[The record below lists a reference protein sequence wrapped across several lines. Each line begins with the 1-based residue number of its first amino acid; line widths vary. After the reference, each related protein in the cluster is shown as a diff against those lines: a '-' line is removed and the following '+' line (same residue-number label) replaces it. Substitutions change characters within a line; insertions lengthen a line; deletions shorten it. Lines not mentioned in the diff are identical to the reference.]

1 MLEKK
6 KQEHDKQVQEL
17 ERLLEEERSLKEQSS
32 QSAQQ
37 ALQEFE
43 AQLEGE
49 RAKHDCS
56 ENEIRSLLESE
67 NKQRF
72 EVAQTQAAQ
81 EKQGLESVIQSIS
94 RELEATTEKIKDQE
108 GEFSEELN
116 TLKQQ
121 LSDNKQTLD

>member
-32 QSAQQ
+32 QSAKQ
-37 ALQEFE
+37 ALHEFE

>member
-1 MLEKK
+1 MLEKE
-6 KQEHDKQVQEL
+6 KQEHDEQIQEL

-32 QSAQQ
+32 QSARQ

-81 EKQGLESVIQSIS
+81 EKHGLESVIQSIS

-108 GEFSEELN
+108 GEFSAELN